1 MVTGNILEESYRWQ
15 FTNSML
21 DGTLNFLTEG
31 DDAGGGGLE
40 QTGELDKSSKLK
52 KRWWGVGKFLKI

>member
-40 QTGELDKSSKLK
+40 QTGELEKSSKLK
-52 KRWWGVGKFLKI
+52 KRW